1 MNVQDITRDCHI
13 FLIRCVHYN
22 LAGAFALGKD
32 VEAVPCGSFKAE
44 YSAFGGELGSFELQ
58 KYIKRHTLISL
69 HPLNKVNKRI
79 KISRSKGEQRDLQ
92 KHRWLNKRGRSLN
105 KIAGVVGSAYLCST
119 IDN

>member
-44 YSAFGGELGSFELQ
+44 YSAFGGELGTVAKDDVHHLVIERDIVCKVHVAIHAVPAFGIFSITIGSFAGGD
-58 KYIKRHTLISL
+58 KRQVL
-69 HPLNKVNKRI
+69 
-79 KISRSKGEQRDLQ
+79 
-92 KHRWLNKRGRSLN
+92 
-105 KIAGVVGSAYLCST
+105 AGLVLRRAVG
-119 IDN
+119 ID